1 MKKKE
6 LITAVAA
13 KRQLKQKDAAAL
25 VDDVLNVIAEALQSG
40 DSVTIPGFGTLRYG
54 ACGTQRVQPEDA
66 EKNRSSCYQS
76 AGFPCG
82 QAIKAQRKSL
92 SIRSVYPT
100 KRSVGRS
107 IYGLHQK
114 AIVKAV

>member
-40 DSVTIPGFGTLRYG
+40 DSVTIPGFGGSVRH
-54 ACGTQRVQPEDA
+54 AAGTTR
-66 EKNRSSCYQS
+66 RR
-76 AGFPCG
+76 
-82 QAIKAQRKSL
+82 RKKSKFLLPKCRL
-92 SIRSVYPT
+92 SVRASN
-100 KRSVGRS
+100 
-107 IYGLHQK
+107 
-114 AIVKAV
+114 

>member
-40 DSVTIPGFGTLRYG
+40 DSVTIPGFGTFAVRERAARSGYNPK
-54 ACGTQRVQPEDA
+54 TQKKIEVPATKVPAFR
-66 EKNRSSCYQS
+66 
-76 AGFPCG
+76 AGK
-82 QAIKAQRKSL
+82 QLKL
-92 SIRSVYPT
+92 SVN
-100 KRSVGRS
+100 
-107 IYGLHQK
+107 H
-114 AIVKAV
+114 